1 MDPREEKL
9 KGRVLHKLSM
19 FLLGAVIALGAL
31 GRPPARAQTRA
42 DSLEALAG
50 RYEQRL
56 AMVDKEREKAASR
69 FDKAAQRVNRLKA
82 EPQNFVQRRRLERAL
97 RELQVLAGETESL
110 ERQQQELKAALD
122 TTLAALWR
130 HYDEEVT
137 RLAESLE
144 GDAVRLP
151 EAAWQEKVRALA
163 LLRRKRAEVAGRIA
177 AVPAALDSLPR
188 WLLGPEDDY
197 RRLEDKAALLLDRAA
212 RLRQEASR
220 ADRRLKQLRDEVA
233 LRERLNELVS
243 EVALFDQ
250 RDETARPMAQ
260 GGSRAAPETGPA
272 RGTTDYTA
280 AGAASSSGVVA
291 PAGRLWSTDPSQLST
306 SEARLFM
313 RELEAQK
320 ERLLALAD
328 TLTARSQELTKR
340 AGALRAQ
347 RAPSPR

>member
-1 MDPREEKL
+1 MKVH
-9 KGRVLHKLSM
+9 VLHKISM
-19 FLLGAVIALGAL
+19 FLLGAVIAFGAL
-31 GRPPARAQTRA
+31 GGAAALAQTRA
-42 DSLEALAG
+42 DSLEALAR

-56 AMVDKEREKAASR
+56 VMVDKERAKAAAR

-82 EPQNFVQRRRLERAL
+82 EPQNFVQRYRLERAL
-97 RELQVLAGETESL
+97 RELQALAEETESL
-110 ERQQQELKAALD
+110 ERQQQELQAALD
-122 TTLAALWR
+122 TTLVTLWR
-130 HYDEEVT
+130 HYDAEVT

-144 GDAVRLP
+144 EGAGRVSH
-151 EAAWQEKVRALA
+151 AAWQEKVRALA

-177 AVPAALDSLPR
+177 VVPAVVDSIPR
-188 WLLGPEDDY
+188 WALSPEDDH

-212 RLRQEASR
+212 RLRQEASS
-220 ADRRLKQLRDEVA
+220 ADKRLKQLREEVT

-260 GGSRAAPETGPA
+260 GGSRAALETGPG
-272 RGTTDYTA
+272 RGATDYAA

-306 SEARLFM
+306 AEARIFM

-320 ERLLALAD
+320 GHLLALAD
-328 TLTARSQELTKR
+328 TLAARAHELTKR
-340 AGALRAQ
+340 AEALRAQ